1 MSSESTSVEAR
12 PQKIRRIAIPAAI
25 VLVIVFTFVAVQ
37 LKNTPTGAYFRV
49 SDQVAMVG
57 LGILL
62 ALGVLRFTFPRLYAD
77 ADKVEVRNIIG
88 TTRYEWDTI
97 QGFSFPDGAPWAR
110 LELPDDEYAPVMAIQ
125 ANDGDYAIK
134 AMRDLR
140 ALQRSVEAD

>member
-1 MSSESTSVEAR
+1 MSSEVTSVEAR

-25 VLVIVFTFVAVQ
+25 VLLVVFTFVAVQ
-37 LKNTPTGAYFRV
+37 LKETPTGAYFRV

-77 ADKVEVRNIIG
+77 ADGVEVRNIIG
-88 TTRYEWDTI
+88 TTRYGWDI
-97 QGFSFPDGAPWAR
+97 VQGFSFPDGAPWAR

-125 ANDGDYAIK
+125 ANDGEYAIK
-134 AMRDLR
+134 AMRELR
-140 ALQRSVEAD
+140 ALQRSVRAE